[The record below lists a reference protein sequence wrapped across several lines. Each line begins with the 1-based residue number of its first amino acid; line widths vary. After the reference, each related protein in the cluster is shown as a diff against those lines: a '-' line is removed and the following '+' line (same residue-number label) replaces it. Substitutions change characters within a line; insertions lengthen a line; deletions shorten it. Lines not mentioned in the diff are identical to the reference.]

1 MQHCLDRQDGMVV
14 AKATLRILLYFLLQ
28 AKTFLHQL
36 LEQIVKSQS
45 CSYVEITARTSS
57 PRPCCFMSGSH
68 NLTEVDD

>member
-45 CSYVEITARTSS
+45 CSYVEITARNVEPEALLLHERQPQFDRS
-57 PRPCCFMSGSH
+57 R
-68 NLTEVDD
+68 